1 MTRQGFTSMRQST
14 VSRTVAAAFVLA
26 SLSCDGFSAPA
37 RWSGEA
43 CEANPPA
50 SQDAR
55 RGWDRTLSEK
65 LDACN
70 GVLRPPNTGDR
81 EMVRPAP
88 DVGETPVI
96 RPDDLFPRGNP
107 SKGPN

>member
-14 VSRTVAAAFVLA
+14 MSRIVAAAFVLA
-26 SLSCDGFSAPA
+26 SLSNDGFSAPA

-43 CEANPPA
+43 CRANPPA
-50 SQDAR
+50 SQER
-55 RGWDRTLSEK
+55 DRDRSLSEK

-70 GVLRPPNTGDR
+70 GVLSPPNTGDR

-88 DVGETPVI
+88 DIGETPVI
-96 RPDDLFPRGNP
+96 RPDDPRPGGKP
-107 SKGPN
+107 SNGPN

>member
-1 MTRQGFTSMRQST
+1 MTRQGFTSMRQSLVPRVMT
-14 VSRTVAAAFVLA
+14 AAFVLA

-43 CEANPPA
+43 CQANPPA
-50 SQDAR
+50 SQDKR
-55 RGWDRTLSEK
+55 RGRDRTLSEK

-88 DVGETPVI
+88 DIGDTPVI
-96 RPDDLFPRGNP
+96 RPDDPPPRGNP
-107 SKGPN
+107 SNGPN

>member
-1 MTRQGFTSMRQST
+1 MTRQGFTSVWQLKM
-14 VSRTVAAAFVLA
+14 SRIVAAGFVLA

-43 CEANPPA
+43 CRANPPA
-50 SQDAR
+50 SRDER
-55 RGWDRTLSEK
+55 RGRDRALGEK

-70 GVLRPPNTGDR
+70 GVLRPPNIGDR

-88 DVGETPVI
+88 DIGETPVI
-96 RPDDLFPRGNP
+96 KPDDLR
-107 SKGPN
+107 PN